1 MLGKTQGIKEAQTRS
16 GLYYEGY
23 KILKEKLPKY
33 SIIENVKNLTS
44 KRFKPQ
50 FNAILKDISD
60 LGYTNYWK
68 ILNSKDYGIPQ
79 NRERIFIIS
88 VRNDI
93 AKSNFSFPPKLP
105 LLCKLKDF
113 LEEKVDK
120 KYYLTEKAITRLIK
134 KNNKL
139 IRESKNPNMSACI
152 IAGYH
157 KMNRRE

>member
-1 MLGKTQGIKEAQTRS
+1 MQGIKAGQTRS

-50 FNAILKDISD
+50 FEAILKDISD
-60 LGYTNYWK
+60 LGYTNYWQV
-68 ILNSKDYGIPQ
+68 LNSKDYGIPQ

-88 VRNDI
+88 IRNDI
-93 AKSNFSFPPKLP
+93 AKSNFSFPHKVP
-105 LLCKLKDF
+105 LMWKLKDF
-113 LEEKVDK
+113 LEEKVDE
-120 KYYLTEKAITRLIK
+120 KYYLTEQGIGRLIK

-139 IRESKNPNMSACI
+139 IRESKTPNISACI

-157 KMNRRE
+157 KMDRKK